1 MARKVKRR
9 SLSDILKGKF
19 LIEGNAF
26 SVWKAIVFFVIL
38 ALISISS
45 SHRVDEKVVEIS
57 QLKREAEEYKA
68 KYALIHSRLMR
79 LKVESELENMVVR
92 DSLFALEKQ
101 PYKILVPRVLDDTLR
116 KDTIKKGKTKR

>member
-1 MARKVKRR
+1 MAKKTKKR

-26 SVWKAIVFFVIL
+26 SVWKAIVFFIAL

-45 SHRVDEKVVEIS
+45 SHRVDEKVVKIS
-57 QLKREAEEYKA
+57 QLKAEAEKYKA
-68 KYALIHSRLMR
+68 KYALIDSKLMK
-79 LKVESELENMVVR
+79 LKVESELGEMVLR

-101 PYKILVPRVLDDTLR
+101 PYKILVTRVLDDT
-116 KDTIKKGKTKR
+116 IKKETNKK